1 MNTFLRGNSRI
12 TSDCQF
18 CSIFNTYSS
27 LQVSG
32 HNVLKSCE
40 THITTKTTRR
50 ETCDRLAQ
58 LVEHR
63 TVVRKVAGSYLG
75 RTNWGE
81 RYLHCYMASSQ
92 RVGYGGYGA
101 LWSGLGAVF
110 RVYKGL
116 DWSVQKIATFNCYVL
131 FNMVSIR
138 CQDRQLWVRNKHYC
152 IRCFILITLQW
163 RYLFA
168 NIVFVV

>member
-1 MNTFLRGNSRI
+1 MSTFLRGNSRI
-12 TSDCQF
+12 TSDCQVY
-18 CSIFNTYSS
+18 SIFNTYSS
-27 LQVSG
+27 LQVSRN
-32 HNVLKSCE
+32 NVLKSCE

-50 ETCDRLAQ
+50 DRLAQ

-63 TVVRKVAGSYLG
+63 TVVREVAGSYLG

-110 RVYKGL
+110 
-116 DWSVQKIATFNCYVL
+116 
-131 FNMVSIR
+131 
-138 CQDRQLWVRNKHYC
+138 C
-152 IRCFILITLQW
+152 IRAWTDLYRKSPPLIVTFCLKWCQ
-163 RYLFA
+163 YGVKTVNCGCEISTTVSDVSF
-168 NIVFVV
+168 